1 MVDDANHLH
10 VSGSPYVYRLV
21 ALRHV
26 RAHTV
31 PICVNTEHP
40 EGTMRKLLPLI
51 GSHPGGRSALTCRYR
66 CGDACFHEV
75 PNTSGNEYVGDVI
88 AGALSRRSMLRAGAV
103 VGVAATA
110 GVAGLG
116 RASGVPTGPAA
127 VPAGSGAGTPGRH
140 GEAARGLRFAPVAPN
155 TADKVTVP
163 EGYAQ
168 NVVIRWGDPIL
179 RGAPAFDPDNQ
190 SAKAQAGQFGYN
202 NDFLTLLPLPGER
215 DRQVLFANHEYT
227 DEQLMFAGYD
237 PDNPTREQVEIAWAA
252 HGLSVV
258 VVQEER
264 RTGRLTAVP
273 RHPLNRRFTAT
284 TEFRL
289 TGPAAGG
296 ELLKTSADP
305 TGTKVLGT
313 LNNCAGGTTP
323 WGTVLSGEENFNQYF
338 ANASAVPDAG
348 TRARLARY
356 GMTGGASER
365 KWERFDERFDL
376 AKEPNEANR
385 FGWVVEVDPY
395 DPHSVPRKRTA
406 LGRFKH
412 EAAQPRL
419 TADGRPVVY
428 MGDDERF
435 DYFYKFVSSK
445 RMMKGTGRAAREHNL
460 TLLDEG
466 TLYVAKLTGDAPAN
480 LIDGSGRLPD
490 DGEFDG
496 SGVWIP
502 LATGTTSHV
511 PGMTAEEVY
520 VHTRL
525 AADKVGATKMDR
537 PEDVEPSP
545 RTGRVYVA
553 LTNNSQR
560 GTAGKPGVDEANPR
574 SANKHGQVLE
584 LAEHWDDPAADGFAW
599 RLFLVCGDPEDESTY
614 FGGFPKDQVSPI
626 SCPDNITFDSY
637 GNLWLSTDGNA
648 LGSHDGLFG
657 VATTGERRGEVRQ
670 FLTVPTG
677 AETCGP
683 VVQDRR
689 VLVSVQHP
697 GEVDG
702 ASVEKPAS
710 VWPDGPGKLVRP
722 AVVAVWRKDG
732 RNIGV

>member
-1 MVDDANHLH
+1 
-10 VSGSPYVYRLV
+10 
-21 ALRHV
+21 
-26 RAHTV
+26 
-31 PICVNTEHP
+31 
-40 EGTMRKLLPLI
+40 MRKLLPLI

-75 PNTSGNEYVGDVI
+75 PNTSGNEYVGDLI

-103 VGVAATA
+103 VGAAA
-110 GVAGLG
+110 AAAAAGLG
-116 RASGVPTGPAA
+116 QAPGAGAAPAA
-127 VPAGSGAGTPGRH
+127 AAGKGWEKSKPLDG
-140 GEAARGLRFAPVAPN
+140 ARGLRFAPVAPN

-163 EGYAQ
+163 AGYDQ
-168 NVVIRWGDPIL
+168 NIVIRWGDPIL
-179 RGAPAFDPDNQ
+179 RGAPAFDPEKQ

-202 NDFLTLLPLPGER
+202 NDFLVLMPLKGER
-215 DRQVLFANHEYT
+215 GRQVLFANHEYT
-227 DEQLMFAGYD
+227 DENLMFPGYD

-258 VVQEER
+258 VVEEDR
-264 RTGRLTAVP
+264 RTGRLGAVP
-273 RHPLNRRFTAT
+273 RHHLNRRFTAT

-289 TGPAAGG
+289 TGPAAGSD
-296 ELLKTSADP
+296 LLKTSADP

-313 LNNCAGGTTP
+313 LNNCAGGSTP
-323 WGTVLSGEENFNQYF
+323 WGTALSAEENFNQYF
-338 ANASAVPDAG
+338 ANAASVTDAD
-348 TRARLARY
+348 TKAKLARY
-356 GMTGGASER
+356 GMTGGATER
-365 KWERFDERFDL
+365 KWERFDDRFDL

-385 FGWVVEVDPY
+385 FGWIVEVDPY
-395 DPHSVPRKRTA
+395 DPDSTPRKRTA

-435 DYFYKFVSSK
+435 DYLYKFVSAKS
-445 RMMKGTGRAAREHNL
+445 MMKGDSRRAREHNL

-466 TLYVAKLTGDAPAN
+466 TLYVAKLTGDSPADR
-480 LIDGSGRLPD
+480 IDGSGKLPN

-502 LATGTTSHV
+502 LATGNTSHV

-520 VHTRL
+520 VHTRI

-560 GTAGKPGVDEANPR
+560 GTAGKPGADEANPR
-574 SANKHGQVLE
+574 NANKHGHVLE

-599 RLFLVCGDPEDESTY
+599 RLFLVCGDPEDPATY

-626 SCPDNITFDSY
+626 SCPDNLTFDDY
-637 GNLWLSTDGNA
+637 GNLWISTDGNA

-657 VATTGERRGEVRQ
+657 VATAGERRGEVRQ
-670 FLTVPTG
+670 FLTVPAG

-683 VVQDRR
+683 IVQDRR
-689 VLVSVQHP
+689 VLVAVQHP
-697 GEVDG
+697 GEKDG
-702 ASVEKPAS
+702 ATYEKPAS
-710 VWPDGPGKLVRP
+710 SWPDGPGKVVRP
-722 AVVAVWRKDG
+722 SVVAVWRKNG